1 MTTIHPHPDRRWLT
15 GLALAAAAFFIFVPR
30 IPQDEAYHQFA
41 DGRAIAGVPNFWNVV
56 SNLPF
61 AVVGI
66 LGLRKLHG
74 LTNRVLFTGV
84 LLTCF
89 GSAYYHWAPSDARLV
104 WDRLPMT
111 VIFMSF
117 LTCIITEKKDTRS
130 TVNILALLLVLGVGS
145 VVWWGVTNDLR
156 PYAAIK
162 FGPILLLL
170 PFLWSSSER
179 AYLWALLGLFGLAQ
193 VAELSDP
200 AIYSLIPLSGHT
212 AKHFIA
218 SGATYCILQWRLVRQ
233 QSPQPQLSAEKA
245 KVTIGAN
252 HEN

>member
-1 MTTIHPHPDRRWLT
+1 MPTIHPHPDRRWLT

-89 GSAYYHWAPSDARLV
+89 GSAYYHWAPSDARLL
-104 WDRLPMT
+104 WDALPMT
-111 VIFMSF
+111 VIFISCF
-117 LTCIITEKKDTRS
+117 TFVFTGINAPRS
-130 TVNILALLLVLGVGS
+130 
-145 VVWWGVTNDLR
+145 
-156 PYAAIK
+156 
-162 FGPILLLL
+162 
-170 PFLWSSSER
+170 
-179 AYLWALLGLFGLAQ
+179 
-193 VAELSDP
+193 
-200 AIYSLIPLSGHT
+200 
-212 AKHFIA
+212 
-218 SGATYCILQWRLVRQ
+218 
-233 QSPQPQLSAEKA
+233 
-245 KVTIGAN
+245 
-252 HEN
+252 